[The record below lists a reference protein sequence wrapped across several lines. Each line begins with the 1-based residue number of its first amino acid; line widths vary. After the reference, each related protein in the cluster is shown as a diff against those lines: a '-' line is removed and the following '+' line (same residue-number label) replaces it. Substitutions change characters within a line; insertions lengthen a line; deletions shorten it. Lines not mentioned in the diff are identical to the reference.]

1 MYRFFFIAKNNI
13 KKQKNDMITFFLMSL
28 ITGFLLFVSVS
39 YMADISGVIDA
50 VHEKIHGLDIAFM
63 TTTDTLT
70 RDKMEEIIKGNP
82 YIGEYEITE
91 TMTAS
96 SAKYGHPEDRHLSEY
111 PFLFISYDQDIT
123 IQKISIDT
131 GTMHGNEIV
140 IPIRLST
147 EYAIGDILRIEIGDN
162 KYDLKVAGY
171 GEDSLFCS
179 PMNMGEHLVYIS
191 DEMYRDILFENP
203 SQAYLRYHHKVRIT
217 KDAIRKKVDTNEL
230 CDEIFAEMN
239 DWTSEYRN
247 THPDYRGGIN
257 NAIPYIMLHGSAMI
271 LPLMFIAIV
280 FVFALIIFIISMV
293 IIHFSVKN
301 FIMTNMKN
309 TAIMEASGYTVRELV
324 IILLTQLVSVATIG
338 SICGVLLGAMSIGK
352 MSVIILL
359 TLGLP
364 WTSPVNVTVAAAT
377 VIGMGVLVGA
387 LTLLIGREYN
397 KTTVLE
403 ALRGGINAHNFK
415 RNLFPFEKSPFSV
428 AVTLS
433 LKETFGR
440 FKNQVGVLFIVM
452 LLSAS
457 TLIGL
462 GMADTFSDDDT
473 VINMAGVDYADS
485 MIDGDVA
492 MAAKLESMASVDFQY
507 AENWQAFNYT
517 SLKVRKDQN
526 ITTRSFTDT
535 SNIKGISMAEG
546 RMPVHSNEIMF
557 ATNAANRMKI
567 GVGDTVTAKMGTR
580 EESYIV
586 TGLCQVINN
595 LGMMAYMTVEGE
607 EKLTGTVENLSYS
620 VFLKKGYSL
629 KDFEKEFNEIYPDIE
644 VSDFKESVQ
653 GIIGVVKLGIQ
664 AVAIVIGLLT
674 SVIVAFVESL
684 IIRTQ
689 ITRTWRN
696 LGVSKALGYT
706 SGQLI
711 FQTMLS
717 NMPVVIIGMI
727 PGILGASFFGS
738 EVMTLM
744 FSIFGFKKAAF
755 LINPPTYGIAIILI
769 LGIAML
775 TSALIGRRIRTL
787 EPVKM
792 ITEE

>member
-1 MYRFFFIAKNNI
+1 MYRYFFIAKNNI
-13 KKQKNDMITFFLMSL
+13 KKQKNDMITFFFMSL
-28 ITGFLLFVSVS
+28 ITGFLLFVSLS
-39 YMADISGVIDA
+39 YMTGISGVIDA
-50 VHEKIHGLDIAFM
+50 VYEKNHGLDIAYM
-63 TTTDTLT
+63 ATTDELT
-70 RDKMEEIIKGNP
+70 RDKLEEIIKGNP
-82 YIGEYEITE
+82 YTGEYEITE
-91 TMTAS
+91 TMNAD
-96 SAKYGHPEDRHLSEY
+96 SAKYGHVNDRNLSEY
-111 PFLFISYDQDIT
+111 PFLFVSYDNDYK
-123 IQKISIDT
+123 IQKISVDT
-131 GTMHGNEIV
+131 TGLHGNDIL

-147 EYAIGDILRIEIGDN
+147 EFATGDILHLEIGDN

-171 GEDSLFCS
+171 VEDSLFCS

-191 DEMYRDILFENP
+191 DDMYRNILFEN
-203 SQAYLRYHHKVRIT
+203 SSSVYLRDYHKVRVT
-217 KDAIRKKVDTNEL
+217 KDAIRKRVDTNEV
-230 CDEIFAEMN
+230 CDLVFAEMN

-247 THPDYRGGIN
+247 THPDYKGAIN
-257 NAIPYIMLHGSAMI
+257 NGVPYVMLHGSAMI

-324 IILLTQLVSVATIG
+324 IILLTQLVSVAALG
-338 SICGVLLGAMSIGK
+338 SLCGVILGALSIEK

-364 WTSPVNVTVAAAT
+364 WKQPISTPVAISTI
-377 VIGMGVLVGA
+377 IGMGGLVGA

-415 RNLFPFEKSPFSV
+415 RNFFPFEKSPFSV

-440 FKNQVGVLFIVM
+440 FKNQIGVLFIVM

-462 GMADTFSDDDT
+462 GIADTFSDDDT

-485 MIDGDVA
+485 MISGDRA
-492 MAAKLESMASVDFQY
+492 MADKLDTMTSVDFQY
-507 AENWQAFNYT
+507 GEQWQAFNYT

-526 ITTRSFTDT
+526 ITTRCFSDT

-557 ATNAANRMKI
+557 ATNAANRMKV
-567 GVGDTVTAKMGTR
+567 GVGDSVVAKMGTR
-580 EESYIV
+580 EETYIV

-595 LGMMAYMTVEGE
+595 LGMMSYMTVEGA
-607 EKLTGTVENLSYS
+607 EKLTGTMKGFSYS
-620 VFLKKGYSL
+620 VFLKKGYTL
-629 KDFEKEFNEIYPDIE
+629 KDFEKEIKETYPDIE
-644 VSDFKESVQ
+644 VTDFKESVQ
-653 GIIGVVKLGIQ
+653 GIIGVVKLGIK
-664 AVAIVIGLLT
+664 AVALVIGILT
-674 SVIVAFVESL
+674 SLIVAFVESL

-689 ITRTWRN
+689 ITRSWRN

-706 SGQLI
+706 SRQLI

-717 NMPVVIIGMI
+717 NIPVVILGMI
-727 PGILGASFFGS
+727 PGVMAASFFGGK
-738 EVMTLM
+738 VLTLM
-744 FSIFGFKKAAF
+744 FSIFGFKKAQF
-755 LINPPTYGIAIILI
+755 FINPQTYVIAIILI

-775 TSALIGRRIRTL
+775 TSAFIGRRIKVL

>member
-1 MYRFFFIAKNNI
+1 MYRYFFIAKNNI

-39 YMADISGVIDA
+39 YMTGISGVIDA
-50 VHEKIHGLDIAFM
+50 VYEKNHGLDIAFM
-63 TTTDTLT
+63 ATTDTLT
-70 RDKMEEIIKGNP
+70 RDKLEEIIKGNP

-91 TMTAS
+91 TMSIS
-96 SAKYGHPEDRHLSEY
+96 SSKYGHKGDRNLSEY
-111 PFLFISYDQDIT
+111 PFLFISYDQEIK
-123 IQKISIDT
+123 IQQISIDT
-131 GTMHGNEIV
+131 KGMHGNDIL

-147 EYAIGDILRIEIGDN
+147 EFALGDTLHLEIGDN
-162 KYDLKVAGY
+162 KYDLKVAGFV
-171 GEDSLFCS
+171 EDSLFCS
-179 PMNMGEHLVYIS
+179 PMNMGEHLVYVS
-191 DEMYRDILFENP
+191 DDMYRDIYFEN
-203 SQAYLRYHHKVRIT
+203 SSSVYLRDQHKVRVT
-217 KDAIRKKVDTNEL
+217 KDAVRKKIDTNEL

-239 DWTSEYRN
+239 DWASEYR
-247 THPDYRGGIN
+247 TMHPDYKGGITN
-257 NAIPYIMLHGSAMI
+257 GVPYIMLHGSAMI

-324 IILLTQLVSVATIG
+324 IVLLTQLVSVAVIG
-338 SICGVLLGAMSIGK
+338 SICGVLVGTLSIGK

-364 WTSPVNVTVAAAT
+364 WKAPVNVTVAAGT
-377 VIGMGVLVGA
+377 IIGMGALVGA

-415 RNLFPFEKSPFSV
+415 KNHFPFEKSPFSV

-440 FKNQVGVLFIVM
+440 FQNQMGVLFIVM

-485 MIDGDVA
+485 MVDGDIA
-492 MAAKLESMASVDFQY
+492 MADKLDSMASVDFQY
-507 AENWQAFNYT
+507 GENWQAFNYT

-526 ITTRSFTDT
+526 ITTRCFSDT
-535 SNIKGISMAEG
+535 SRIKGLSMAEG

-557 ATNAANRMKI
+557 AMNAANRMKI
-567 GVGDTVTAKMGTR
+567 SVGDTVVAKMGTR

-607 EKLTGTVENLSYS
+607 EKLTGTVNGLSYS
-620 VFLKKGYSL
+620 IFLKKGYSL

-644 VSDFKESVQ
+644 VTDFKESVQ
-653 GIIGVVKLGIQ
+653 GIIGVVKLGIK
-664 AVAIVIGLLT
+664 AVAVVIGLLT
-674 SVIVAFVESL
+674 ALIVAFVESL

-689 ITRTWRN
+689 ITRSWRN

-706 SGQLI
+706 SGQLV

-727 PGILGASFFGS
+727 PGILVASLFGS
-738 EVMTLM
+738 EILTLM

-755 LINPPTYGIAIILI
+755 LINPPTYGVAVILI

-775 TSALIGRRIRTL
+775 TSAFIGRRIRTL